1 MVAARKQ
8 LKIDDIKVSCSN
20 CSLADLCLP
29 HGMGSTEMEAL
40 DAVVKHQPPLQP
52 GQHLYRSGDPGNAL
66 FAVRSGCLKTYCTT
80 ADGDEQVLGFT
91 LPGELVG
98 LDGLNNGHYVSNSI
112 ALETASVCAMPYEQ
126 LENLCH
132 KLPALQRQVMRI
144 VGKEIAVDHE
154 MLMLLGK
161 RSAEERLATFLV
173 SLSARYKSRNL
184 SATEFNL
191 PMSRQDIGNYLGL
204 AIETISRLFAHFQE
218 EKLLTVNRRAV
229 VLTDLERLK
238 VMVEGCQL
246 DKSATS

>member
-1 MVAARKQ
+1 MPARKK
-8 LKIDDIKVSCSN
+8 LKIDEIKVSCSN

-29 HGMGSTEMEAL
+29 HGMNTDEMEAL
-40 DAVVKHQPPLQP
+40 DSVIKHQAPLQP
-52 GQHLYRSGDPGNAL
+52 GQHLYRSGDPGISL

-80 ADGDEQVLGFT
+80 EDGDEQVLGFT

-112 ALETASVCAMPYEQ
+112 ALETASVCAMPYDH
-126 LENLCH
+126 LENLCRD
-132 KLPALQRQVMRI
+132 LPSLQRQVMRI
-144 VGKEIAVDHE
+144 VGKEVTADQE

-161 RSAEERLATFLV
+161 RSAEERLAAFLV
-173 SLSARYKSRNL
+173 SLSIRYQSRNL

-204 AIETISRLFAHFQE
+204 AIETVSRLFAHFQE
-218 EKLLTVNRRAV
+218 QKLLTVNRRAV

-238 VMVEGCQL
+238 GMVEGCQL
-246 DKSATS
+246 YKSATS